1 MPFKSNWTFGL
12 DNEITDFDLTN
23 RCNLI
28 SNNNN
33 NLFYRKTSLSDTK
46 TRLFQCEQPTSPT
59 DRVNKLA
66 DWFQSCTLDEDKP
79 NDNRSINSLTSPTN
93 PFLLSSSS
101 SLLATTNHLS
111 TNESSPQKIQSK
123 SNEQSSSS
131 SSKILSSIF
140 IFFLGL
146 VLGYILT
153 HTFPPHVL
161 YQWILI
167 VQQISI
173 QISEK
178 SFRFLIEYLQVFLKH
193 FSSYN
198 PVI

>member
-12 DNEITDFDLTN
+12 DNDITDFDFTS
-23 RCNLI
+23 RCDLI
-28 SNNNN
+28 SNNN
-33 NLFYRKTSLSDTK
+33 NLFYRKTPLSDTK

-79 NDNRSINSLTSPTN
+79 NNHRSINTLTSTTN

-101 SLLATTNHLS
+101 LLSTTNHLS
-111 TNESSPQKIQSK
+111 TNKSPPQMQSK
-123 SNEQSSSS
+123 SNEQSSS

-146 VLGYILT
+146 VLGYFLT

-161 YQWILI
+161 HQWILI

-173 QISEK
+173 EISEK
-178 SFRFLIEYLQVFLKH
+178 SFRFLIEYLQIFLKN

-198 PVI
+198 HVI